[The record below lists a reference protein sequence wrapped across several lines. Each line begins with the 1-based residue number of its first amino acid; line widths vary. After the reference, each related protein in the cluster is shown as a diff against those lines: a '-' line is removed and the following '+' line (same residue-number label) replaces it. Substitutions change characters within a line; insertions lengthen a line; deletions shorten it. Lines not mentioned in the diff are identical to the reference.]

1 MELGDLL
8 AEGVRRGASDLH
20 LTTGLAPMFRLDGNI
35 ESCDLPA
42 LEDARLEA
50 WLDGIAS
57 DRERNDMH
65 RGEEVD
71 FCVEIPDLARFRVNI
86 FHQQRGIGAVFR
98 TIPQSVPTLAEL
110 GLGDV
115 FRRIAEAPRGLV
127 LVAGPTG
134 SGKSTTLAAMIDYI
148 NTTRHKHILTIEDP
162 IEFVHRP
169 RNCLVNQ
176 REVGRHTRALTDAL
190 RAALREDPDVI
201 LIGELRD
208 LETIRLALTAAET
221 GHLVFGTLH
230 TPSAPKA
237 VDRIVDVFPAGEK
250 EMIRSLLAESLQA
263 VVWQT
268 LLRREG
274 GGRVAAHEIMVAT
287 TAVRNLVREHKVA
300 QLYSAM
306 QTSAAAG
313 MQTLDQCL
321 GRLVGEGVVSVSVA
335 REHARFPETLPQGVH

>member
-1 MELGDLL
+1 MELDDLL

-20 LTTGLAPMFRLDGNI
+20 LTTGLAPMFRLDGDI
-35 ESCDLPA
+35 EACDLPA
-42 LEDARLEA
+42 LEDAQLEG
-50 WLDGIAS
+50 WLHGIAS
-57 DRERNDMH
+57 DRERDDVG
-65 RGEEVD
+65 RGVEVD
-71 FCVEIPDLARFRVNI
+71 FCFEIPDIARFRINV
-86 FHQQRGIGAVFR
+86 FHQQRGLGAVFR
-98 TIPQSVPTLAEL
+98 TIPQTVPTLAEL
-110 GLGDV
+110 DLGDV

-148 NTTRHKHILTIEDP
+148 NTTRRKHILTIEDP
-162 IEFVHRP
+162 IEFVHEA

-176 REVGRHTRALTDAL
+176 REVGRHTHALADAL

-230 TPSAPKA
+230 TPSAPKS

-300 QLYSAM
+300 QLYSVM
-306 QTSAAAG
+306 QTSGAAG

-321 GRLVGEGVVSVSVA
+321 GRLVVDGAVSTSVA
-335 REHARFPETLPQGVH
+335 REHARFPETLP